1 MAMQIIRLENTCS
14 TNEYLLHIAAKQPGW
29 EGIVVSDYQSAGKG
43 MGTNTWESEAG
54 QNLLFSILVHP
65 SWLPI
70 RHQYLLSMA
79 EAIAICEVLSGYTK
93 DITIKWP
100 NDIYWKDKKI
110 SGTRID
116 TNISGNHISDMVIST
131 GININQRTFISDAP
145 NPISLWQITGK
156 ENDKDIIL
164 NNILTAFENYS
175 TMLREGNSDAIVKR
189 YHDNLYRSE
198 GYHWYKDANGEFE
211 AKTIEVLPNGTLRLQ
226 RMNGIINEYMFKE
239 VEFLFPPY

>member
-1 MAMQIIRLENTCS
+1 M
-14 TNEYLLHIAAKQPGW
+14 
-29 EGIVVSDYQSAGKG
+29 
-43 MGTNTWESEAG
+43 
-54 QNLLFSILVHP
+54 
-65 SWLPI
+65 LPI
-70 RHQYLLSMA
+70 QY
-79 EAIAICEVLSGYTK
+79 
-93 DITIKWP
+93 
-100 NDIYWKDKKI
+100 
-110 SGTRID
+110 
-116 TNISGNHISDMVIST
+116 
-131 GININQRTFISDAP
+131 
-145 NPISLWQITGK
+145 LWQITGK